1 MKRSLVALAA
11 VSFAGLTGCAWMYT
25 PQADTAGSQFQ
36 YRPGTGVVES
46 VNPAPLPF
54 TAAAGGSAPASA
66 GMTGAAGERLNRL
79 TIRMDDGRHQYI
91 DTASSEFTRGTR
103 VRLTDAR
110 LIEKQ

>member
-1 MKRSLVALAA
+1 MKRSLAALAA
-11 VSFAGLTGCAWMYT
+11 VSFAGLAGCAWMYT

-46 VNPAPLPF
+46 VNPAPSPF
-54 TAAAGGSAPASA
+54 TAAAGG
-66 GMTGAAGERLNRL
+66 GAEQLNRL
-79 TIRMDDGRHQYI
+79 TIRMDDGRRQYL
-91 DTASSEFTRGTR
+91 DTDSGEFTRGTR